1 MQWVDSMKKICVVT
15 ATRAEY
21 GYLKWLMKD
30 ILADSELELQVI
42 ATGTHLDKS
51 QGHTVDQII
60 ADGIPVTAKVDVQL
74 DNSSPKSI
82 CQTMAR
88 YGNGFAETLSKLNPD
103 VMVVLGD
110 RYELLPICSTAFM
123 LQIPIAHLS
132 GGDVTEGALD
142 DGVRNAVT
150 MLATYHFPITE
161 DCAKNIRRMRCDDK
175 NIFVTGSTSLD
186 FFNRTELMTRKQLA
200 ENLGLDVNK
209 KWALC
214 TLHSETKQTAEYNFQ
229 MAKNLFSAMKESL
242 TDYQIVIT
250 KANADFGGKE
260 INEYM
265 EQAVKENPKQFVI
278 VPSLGQTRYFSYM
291 KQVQLVIGNSSSGIT
306 ESPYLGVPTLNIGD
320 RQKGRYRCE
329 NIVQSGISE
338 VDIKT
343 SIAKVLNERFAVK
356 SNYWGGG
363 NASSIIVNILKK
375 IYHIINL

>member
-1 MQWVDSMKKICVVT
+1 MKKICVIT

-30 ILADSELELQVI
+30 IQNDSELQLQVI
-42 ATGTHLDKS
+42 ATGTHLDKT

-60 ADGIPVTAKVDVQL
+60 ADGIPVTECVDVQL

-82 CQTMAR
+82 CETMAR
-88 YGNGFAETLSKLNPD
+88 YGNSFSEVLTRLNPD
-103 VMVVLGD
+103 VVVVLGD

-161 DCAKNIRRMRCDDK
+161 DCAVNVRRMRGTDE
-175 NIFVTGSTSLD
+175 NVFVTGSTSLD
-186 FFNRTELMTRKQLA
+186 FFNRAKLMTRAELA
-200 ENLGLDVNK
+200 GNLGLDKSK

-214 TLHSETKQTAEYNFQ
+214 TLHSETKQTVEYNVQ
-229 MAKNLFSAMKESL
+229 MAKSLVNAMQEEIS
-242 TDYQIVIT
+242 DFQIVIT
-250 KANADFGGKE
+250 KANADLGGKE

-265 EQAVKENPKQFVI
+265 ERIAKENPSQFVL

-291 KQVQLVIGNSSSGIT
+291 KRVELVIGNSSSGIT
-306 ESPYLGVPTLNIGD
+306 ESPYLGVPTVNIGD
-320 RQKGRYRCE
+320 RQKGRHACE
-329 NIVQSGISE
+329 NIVHSESDVSDIQNAVKEALSG
-338 VDIKT
+338 KY
-343 SIAKVLNERFAVK
+343 AVK
-356 SNYWGGG
+356 STYWGDG
-363 NASSIIVNILKK
+363 NATGKIINILKEVV
-375 IYHIINL
+375 

>member
-1 MQWVDSMKKICVVT
+1 MKKICVVT

-42 ATGTHLDKS
+42 ATGTHLDKT

-60 ADGIPVTAKVDVQL
+60 ADGIPVTAEVDVHL
-74 DNSSPKSI
+74 DNSSPKAI
-82 CQTMAR
+82 CETMAR
-88 YGNGFAETLSKLNPD
+88 YGNGFAETLSRLNPD

-123 LQIPIAHLS
+123 MLIPLAHLS

-142 DGVRNAVT
+142 DGVRNAIT

-161 DCAKNIRRMRCDDK
+161 DCAKNVRRMRGSDK

-186 FFNRTELMTRKQLA
+186 FFNRTELMTREQLA

-214 TLHSETKQTAEYNFQ
+214 TLHSETKQSSEYNLQ
-229 MAKNLFSAMKESL
+229 MAKNLFTAMKESL
-242 TDYQIVIT
+242 YEYQIVIT

-260 INEYM
+260 INDYM
-265 EQAVKENPKQFVI
+265 EQAVKENPEQFVI

-291 KQVQLVIGNSSSGIT
+291 KQVQLVIGNSSSGIL
-306 ESPYLGVPTLNIGD
+306 ESPYLGIPTINIGE
-320 RQKGRYRCE
+320 RQKGRHRCE
-329 NIVQSGISE
+329 NILQSGTTE
-338 VDIKT
+338 EDIK
-343 SIAKVLNERFAVK
+343 SAIAEVQNGRFAVK
-356 SNYWGGG
+356 SNYWGDG
-363 NASSIIVNILKK
+363 NASSKIVKILKEV
-375 IYHIINL
+375 I